1 MFYLFL
7 CTAIMINT
15 FIDLSVVQSTLLWLT
30 LFFVYLVTSYL
41 QIVQHSERTRRRL
54 KNEYRSQ
61 LDEVHQELL
70 TAAGGKNK
78 PALALPAKGKAA
90 AL

>member
-1 MFYLFL
+1 MFYLFI
-7 CTAIMINT
+7 CTAILINT
-15 FIDLSVVQSTLLWLT
+15 FIDLSVVESALLWLT
-30 LFFVYLVTSYL
+30 LFFGYLVASYL
-41 QIVQHSERTRRRL
+41 QIVQHTERTQRRL

-70 TAAGGKNK
+70 TAAVGKNK

-90 AL
+90 AI

>member
-15 FIDLSVVQSTLLWLT
+15 FIDLSVVASALLWLT
-30 LFFVYLVTSYL
+30 LFFGYLVTSYL

-54 KNEYRSQ
+54 KNEYRSK

-70 TAAGGKNK
+70 TAAVGKSK

>member
-1 MFYLFL
+1 MFYLFI
-7 CTAIMINT
+7 CTAILINT
-15 FIDLSVVQSTLLWLT
+15 FIDLSVVESALLWLT
-30 LFFVYLVTSYL
+30 LFLGYLVASYL
-41 QIVQHSERTRRRL
+41 QIVQHTERTHHRL

-61 LDEVHQELL
+61 LDEVQQELL
-70 TAAGGKNK
+70 TAAVGKNK